1 MGNLCMAISGTIL
14 LSVTGWTIYVMTTIE
29 IMRHNTAKTTI
40 SYIQKHPNDNEYVFN
55 NFKALKKYTETI
67 EKRKYKTIIYE
78 DAKEEYF
85 LIDREELETGNH
97 DPIEIVKQDSIRAKN
112 YMKLAD

>member
-1 MGNLCMAISGTIL
+1 MMEIFLLAILAVFSAW
-14 LSVTGWTIYVMTTIE
+14 SVYSVVATETMQY
-29 IMRHNTAKTTI
+29 NTAKTTM
-40 SYIQKHPNDNEYVFN
+40 SYVQEYPNDNEYVFN

-67 EKRKYKTIIYE
+67 GKRKYKTIIYE
-78 DAKEEYF
+78 DAKKEYF

-97 DPIEIVKQDSIRAKN
+97 DTIEIVKQDSIRAKN